1 MSVRTP
7 LSQIRHV
14 HRAART
20 RRTGTATRHEWT
32 RELELIGIGLL
43 LYFGVRAVTIDR
55 AAVARA
61 HARSVVHL
69 ELIRGIRR
77 EADLQDLV
85 IDHHALV
92 TLANWVYIWGHWPLI
107 AVSAVWLFHNRPDA
121 YRLMRTAI
129 FVSEAIG
136 MIIFLVYPVAPPRL
150 TGAGLT
156 DTVRS
161 YSHAYRVLQPPSL
174 VDLYAA
180 LPRLHLGWDL
190 LVGLTL
196 ARFHPRVLA
205 RIVGALMPIAM
216 ALAVVVTANHYV
228 LDVIVGGLGA
238 MTGLVIA
245 GKLIRARDLRA
256 QRFPADAFR
265 DGATCLTHHC

>member
-69 ELIRGIRR
+69 ELI
-77 EADLQDLV
+77 
-85 IDHHALV
+85 
-92 TLANWVYIWGHWPLI
+92 
-107 AVSAVWLFHNRPDA
+107 
-121 YRLMRTAI
+121 
-129 FVSEAIG
+129 
-136 MIIFLVYPVAPPRL
+136 L

-228 LDVIVGGLGA
+228 LDVIVGGLVA

-265 DGATCLTHHC
+265 DGATCSTHHC